1 MRKKVVKKQKIELEG
16 KPGKALRALMNAVER
31 GDIAEDAVI
40 RPLRPP
46 KRKHPLANAW
56 TPERIE
62 TTVREELVAHS
73 LGELLAKAR
82 QSKGVSAIQQAR
94 KLGVSRS
101 QVYQSESPDA
111 NLELVSL
118 LRHAEALGYR
128 VEVVLKP
135 EQSSGKDKTLVAVL

>member
-1 MRKKVVKKQKIELEG
+1 MRKKVVKKKIELEG
-16 KPGKALRALMNAVER
+16 KPGKALQALMNAVER

-46 KRKHPLANAW
+46 KRKHSFANTW

-62 TTVREELVAHS
+62 ATLREELVAHS

-82 QSKGVSAIQQAR
+82 RSKGISAIHQAR

-111 NLELVSL
+111 NLELASL

-135 EQSSGKDKTLVAVL
+135 EQPSSKDKTLVAVL